1 MKYLF
6 KFNYFLFDLPY
17 INRTIE
23 LFPPWT
29 YFISI
34 GSCILYLILIRTVFP
49 LYKSKFAQ
57 QSFAIVH
64 YGLLCF
70 YSLVACLTVFFYLI
84 QTNEII
90 HWSELLCSPIP
101 SWLRILSISFTLSK
115 IWEWFDTAILIA
127 KGHSL
132 SKIGFLHI
140 YHHATTFVLFL
151 SIMNLP
157 GSEKTGIL
165 FNGFVHALMY
175 YHFAF
180 RLPKICRPVITT
192 LHRFIFGIRYR
203 IFVMNTNIFLVR
215 ISSNIYFRIHL
226 CLFIVYFFSN
236 FFFNNICLYRRKK
249 LNKKLIQ
256 TGLT

>member
-6 KFNYFLFDLPY
+6 KFNYFLFDLHY

-192 LHRFIFGIRYR
+192 LQIIQLLTSIYIWYSIPNVCHEYKHFPRENFFEYILPY
-203 IFVMNTNIFLVR
+203 TLVPV
-215 ISSNIYFRIHL
+215 Y
-226 CLFIVYFFSN
+226 CLFFFK
-236 FFFNNICLYRRKK
+236 FFLQQYLFVSSKK
-249 LNKKLIQ
+249 IE
-256 TGLT
+256 